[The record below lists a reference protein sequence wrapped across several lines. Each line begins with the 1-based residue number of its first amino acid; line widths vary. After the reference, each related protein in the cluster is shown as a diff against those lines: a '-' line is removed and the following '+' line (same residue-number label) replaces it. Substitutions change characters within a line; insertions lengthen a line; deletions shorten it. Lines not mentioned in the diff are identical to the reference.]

1 MLVEL
6 STEMRHLYLLLVSTN
21 FIIGS
26 TPPDLIVLIL
36 ALFGLFHFGLCFVY
50 ILIDFTKGSSPFGV

>member
-6 STEMRHLYLLLVSTN
+6 STEMRHLYLLLVSAN

-36 ALFGLFHFGLCFVY
+36 ALFGLFYDYCTLLC
-50 ILIDFTKGSSPFGV
+50 IHPH